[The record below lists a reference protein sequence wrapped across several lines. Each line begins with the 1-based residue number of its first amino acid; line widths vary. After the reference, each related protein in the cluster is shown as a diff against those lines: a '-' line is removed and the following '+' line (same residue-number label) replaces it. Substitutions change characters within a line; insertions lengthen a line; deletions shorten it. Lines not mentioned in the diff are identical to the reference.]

1 MDLKGLLITNED
13 ISTIYPIFSILD
25 DYDNLIEIL
34 SISISR
40 DNTNVEYLEV
50 LRSAY
55 MSKKDYENAEKIYQM
70 ILNLE

>member
-1 MDLKGLLITNED
+1 MVPVTNFVVGLVKG
-13 ISTIYPIFSILD
+13 
-25 DYDNLIEIL
+25 IL

-55 MSKKDYENAEKIYQM
+55 MKKKDYENAERIYQM
-70 ILNLE
+70 ILNLQ